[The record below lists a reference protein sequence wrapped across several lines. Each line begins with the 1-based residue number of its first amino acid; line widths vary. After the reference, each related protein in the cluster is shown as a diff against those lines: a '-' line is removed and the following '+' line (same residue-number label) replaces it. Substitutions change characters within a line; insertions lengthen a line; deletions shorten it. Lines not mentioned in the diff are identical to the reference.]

1 MAVRAPVLAAFVA
14 FAAGVAV
21 ALHFPV
27 PHPPGYLLLSL
38 LCLSLPLGLDL
49 HATACRVVLAWVSLV
64 LSLLLSGW
72 VAGHMAMHVPGG
84 LEAAPQLE
92 ELLESGMGV
101 RLVGS
106 VRGLPRPQGG
116 DLLVDLQ
123 VESVQGTPVRS
134 RRGPGCVRLF
144 VRGGHDGGGK
154 PLVLPGDRVQVTA
167 SLRRLRDFDNPGV
180 VARTPGLRRAGIALR
195 GTVKSPLLVLPR
207 GRKGGLLRR
216 PIALLQGRLRRAL
229 AHATRPWPGKARA
242 TLAALLLGDRQ
253 ELDAQHRRQLVEA
266 GTFHLLAISGMHV
279 GLIAWL
285 MLWAARAVGLSPR
298 SAGILLLLLLPVY
311 VAVTGGRP
319 SAVRACWVAVIL
331 LCTRLQ
337 GWRAKPLNA
346 LGFAGLVGLAVAPG
360 ALLEP
365 GFQLSFLAAASILLF
380 ISRLERRLAG
390 PTWLRRG
397 LAASMASTL
406 GVAPVLARWA
416 HWEAPIGV
424 VANLAAVPLAAVAL
438 ATGGVA
444 LALELMLPGSGCWP
458 AWVAL
463 KALEAIV
470 QISAMLSA
478 VPLGNWPT
486 PGPDGGVVAAY
497 YLLLGALALRLPC
510 GLRRVLRTS
519 FLLALLAVAAGRG
532 AMAPAHTVQVHILD
546 VGQGDAIVVHE
557 PGGGAILVDG
567 GGLAHST
574 MDIGE
579 RVVAPALWALGIRR
593 LDLVV
598 GTHAHRDHMGGL
610 PAVVRRFPTALVWL
624 PRGVSLE
631 AHPDARALSR
641 VCRRRGIPL
650 RQVGRGV
657 AHRIGPVRVEVLHPQ
672 ATTPGGD
679 PNRASL
685 VLRLEIG
692 KRCVLLTGDA
702 GRKVEAVLAQAGQ
715 VQSCDI
721 LKVGHHGSRSASSAG
736 FLERV
741 RPRLALISVGQSNP
755 WGHPH
760 PEVLQALALA
770 GARTLRTDRHG
781 MITLETDGNWIRW
794 STMAGSLDR

>member
-1 MAVRAPVLAAFVA
+1 MAARVPVLAAFLA

-21 ALHFPV
+21 SLHFPV
-27 PHPPGYLLLSL
+27 PHLPAYLLLSL
-38 LCLSLPLGLDL
+38 LCLLFPLALDL
-49 HATACRVVLAWVSLV
+49 RRSHLLARASLL

-72 VAGHMAMHVPGG
+72 VAGHMAMHVPDG
-84 LEAAPQLE
+84 LETAPELE
-92 ELLESGMGV
+92 GLLESGMGV
-101 RLVGS
+101 RLVGT
-106 VRGLPRPQGG
+106 VRGLPRPHGN

-123 VESVQGTPVRS
+123 VESVQGTPVRGG
-134 RRGPGCVRLF
+134 RGPGRVRLF
-144 VRGGHDGGGK
+144 VRGGYSGEGK
-154 PLVLPGDRVQVTA
+154 PLLSPGDRVQVTA
-167 SLRRLRDFDNPGV
+167 SLRRLHDFNNPGV
-180 VARTPGLRRAGIALR
+180 VARTPGLRRDGIALR

-207 GRKGGLLRR
+207 GRNGGLLQRQLAR
-216 PIALLQGRLRRAL
+216 LQERLRRAL
-229 AHATRPWPGKARA
+229 ARATRPWPGKSRA
-242 TLAALLLGDRQ
+242 TLAALLLGERQ
-253 ELDAQHRRQLVEA
+253 DLDAQHRRQLVEA

-285 MLWAARAVGLSPR
+285 MLWVARAAGLSPR
-298 SAGILLLLLLPVY
+298 LAAALLLLLLPAY

-337 GWRAKPLNA
+337 GWRSQPLNA
-346 LGFAGLVGLAVAPG
+346 LGLAGLVGLAVAPG

-380 ISRLERRLAG
+380 TRRVQRRLLG
-390 PTWLRRG
+390 PAWLRRG

-406 GVAPVLARWA
+406 GVAPALARWV

-438 ATGGVA
+438 TAGGVS

-458 AWVAL
+458 AWAAL

-470 QISAMLSA
+470 DLSGMLSA

-486 PGPDGGVVAAY
+486 PGPDGRVIAAY
-497 YLLLGALALRLPC
+497 YLLLAALALRLPC
-510 GLRRVLRTS
+510 CLRRVLRGC
-519 FLLALLAVAAGRG
+519 FVLALLAVAVGRG
-532 AMAPAHTVQVHILD
+532 PRAPVDTVQVHILD
-546 VGQGDAIVVHE
+546 VGQGDAIVVQE

-574 MDIGE
+574 LDIGE

-598 GTHAHRDHMGGL
+598 GTHAHRDHLGGL
-610 PAVVRRFPTALVWL
+610 PSVLRRFPTALVWL
-624 PRGVSLE
+624 PRDLNLE
-631 AHPDARALSR
+631 AHPDTRALSR
-641 VCRRRGIPL
+641 LCRRRGIPL

-657 AHRIGPVRVEVLHPQ
+657 VYQMGPVRVEVLHPQ
-672 ATTPGGD
+672 ATTPVGD
-679 PNRASL
+679 PNRGSL

-692 KRCVLLTGDA
+692 NRCVLLTGDA
-702 GRKVEAVLAQAGQ
+702 GRQVEAVLARAGGLE
-715 VQSCDI
+715 SCDI
-721 LKVGHHGSRSASSAG
+721 LKVGHHGSRSASSPG
-736 FLERV
+736 FLGPL
-741 RPRLALISVGQSNP
+741 RPRLAVISVGRSNP

-760 PEVLQALALA
+760 PEVLQALTLA

-781 MITLETDGNWIRW
+781 MISLETDGNWIRW
-794 STMAGSLDR
+794 SVRALR